1 MNLIVADTPGTNNS
15 SSLTS
20 LTLRRALRSLDW
32 NLVVVM
38 AKLDSRLEDNTITR
52 LRAISRPFRNDMDRV
67 VFVISH
73 LDMLDKQEGNTTTKE
88 QTLASLA
95 EALRQNKF

>member
-1 MNLIVADTPGTNNS
+1 MNLIVADTPGTNNN
-15 SSLTS
+15 SLTS